1 MKKEPKEVQ
10 AARIQSRGAILVAVI
25 SSVATCVVA
34 LLTIFFAFPPF
45 QEWVRSWGGNANL
58 QALSI
63 EQIPQQI
70 FSYADAS
77 SGGWG
82 AFWLIYDENV
92 TTYRFD
98 YWLPAD
104 NSGYA
109 GLAFQF
115 LKSGNLSPYSAV
127 ECVMTFDQSPG
138 AIDLYFKDIAN
149 NFDTIRVT
157 SNSTNEMVLRYEF
170 TNFPNIDF
178 NAIKEF
184 GVVVNADFVTGGHQV
199 RIKNVR
205 FVK

>member
-10 AARIQSRGAILVAVI
+10 AARIQGRSAILVAVI
-25 SSVATCVVA
+25 SSLATCIIA

-45 QEWVRSWGGNANL
+45 QEWVRGWGSASKP

-70 FSYADAS
+70 FSYADTS

-82 AFWLIYDENV
+82 AFWLIYDGDV

-104 NSGYA
+104 KSGYA

-115 LKSGNLSPYSAV
+115 LKSGNLSSYNAV
-127 ECVMTFDQSPG
+127 ECVMIFSQPPDV
-138 AIDLYFKDIAN
+138 IDLYFKDIAD
-149 NFDTIRVT
+149 NFNTIRVT
-157 SNSTNEMVLRYEF
+157 GNSTTEMALRYEF
-170 TNFPNIDF
+170 KNFTNIDF
-178 NAIKEF
+178 NAVKEF
-184 GVVVNADFVTGGHQV
+184 GIVVNADFVTGGHQI